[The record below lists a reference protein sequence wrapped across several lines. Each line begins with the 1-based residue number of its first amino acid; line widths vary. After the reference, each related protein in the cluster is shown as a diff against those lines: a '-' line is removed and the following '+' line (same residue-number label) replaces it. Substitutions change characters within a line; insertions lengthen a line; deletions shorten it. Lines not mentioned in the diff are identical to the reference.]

1 LPPAHCQK
9 ETNPVVEVLLGVHDF
24 AAKNDPGMT
33 IIGALA
39 KNNTTYKCFNKAP
52 KHYLGFLA
60 STAK

>member
-39 KNNTTYKCFNKAP
+39 KDNTTYNDLIKLQNIAWD
-52 KHYLGFLA
+52 FL
-60 STAK
+60 